1 VSNESI
7 LSDRLA
13 NIYKLSKTMPALHI
27 LKLLKSLQIDLM
39 ALQDSLDQYRL
50 LQIVCAINN
59 FKLQLTSP
67 NKLIEE

>member
-1 VSNESI
+1 MSNESI

-13 NIYKLSKTMPALHI
+13 NIYKLSKTMPAVQV
-27 LKLLKSLQIDLM
+27 LKLLKSLQMDLK
-39 ALQDSLDQYRL
+39 ALSNSLDQYRL

-67 NKLIEE
+67 NNLIEE